1 MINITHYLNFK
12 TMFELKESKKIEL
25 LNVDAQ
31 VYKHSKFNTQHIHLD
46 ADNDEKVFMVAFRTI
61 PEDSTGVAH
70 ILEHTSLCGSEKYPV
85 RDPFFMMIRRSLN
98 SFMNAFTSSD
108 WTAYPFA
115 TQNNKDFKNLLDVY
129 VDSAFFPR
137 LDPLDFSQ
145 EGHRLEIDSKNK
157 LEIKG
162 VVFNEMKGAMSSPT
176 DQLWHGMSKH
186 LFKETTY
193 HHNSGGD
200 PEKIIDLTHADLVAF
215 HQKHYHPSNATF
227 FTFGNVSIDEVHD
240 HLEENVFQKFSPAP
254 EQLVIKPAKKFS
266 KPVRAS
272 GTYQPLPGDEDNHHV
287 VISWLLGNSH
297 DPLNLLEK
305 YFLSNILLDNS
316 ASPLR
321 KALELS
327 KLGKSPSPFLGIE
340 PSNKEIVFM
349 AGLEGV
355 KQGKAQEVE
364 ELILTTLEHL
374 VSDGIPE
381 DLINSSLHQLEIS
394 QREISGGGMPY
405 GLQLMLG
412 CMNACIHYD
421 NPISMLDLDSNF
433 TKLKASISKKGYLEN
448 LISTSLIKNQHR
460 LNYELKPDP
469 KFNESLENFFSATL
483 KNKEASLTE
492 QEKNE
497 INDLAK
503 ALKARQE
510 AVDNVEILPKVTTQ
524 DIPIQREYT
533 QESFK
538 MNNRSVYEVGTNG
551 LMYSD
556 FLFPCKNL
564 TPQEL
569 LFSPLYT
576 FIITEVGLQD
586 NSYEEIQAFQSS
598 ITGGISAT
606 FKLHTSDHDEPGKLL
621 LSISSK
627 CLENNFEAME
637 KLIFSTLKHA
647 RFDEQNRILDLL
659 NIFISRNEESLNQNG
674 HILAMNSAAS
684 SLNKLS
690 ATAFQMS
697 GIKMLNQSKAAVT
710 KIKDANDTLELIAI
724 LKSIHAKVISDPFKI
739 FTACSPKALN
749 NLTAEFDDIQYKA
762 EQSLIEPAN
771 EQIAWITGSQV
782 CYCAEAFQGVPR
794 EHSDAPALS
803 VLATVLRNGFLH
815 TAIREKGGAY
825 GAGATNDTSTNTFK
839 FFSYRDPKCT
849 ETFAAFRDAIE
860 WSKTSITKQ
869 HLEEAILGVVSSI
882 DKPLSPVGEAKND
895 FNFNLE
901 DISTKERLEMR
912 QRVINCSIEDLTR
925 VSEMY
930 LTKPSKKSILAGEA
944 YKEEASALGLIL
956 KEV

>member
-1 MINITHYLNFK
+1 
-12 TMFELKESKKIEL
+12 MFELKESKKIKL
-25 LNVDAQ
+25 LDVNAQ
-31 VYKHSKFNTQHIHLD
+31 VYRHSKFNTQHIHLD
-46 ADNDEKVFMVAFRTI
+46 SSNDEKVFMVAFRTI

-115 TQNNKDFKNLLDVY
+115 TQNNKDFNNLLDVY

-145 EGHRLEIDSKNK
+145 EGHRLEIDNENN

-186 LFKETTY
+186 LFEETTY

-227 FTFGNVSIDEVHD
+227 FTFGNVSIDEIHN
-240 HLEENVFQKFSPAP
+240 HLEKNVFQKFTPAS
-254 EQLVIKPAKKFS
+254 EQLTIKPAKIFTS
-266 KPVRAS
+266 PVKAS
-272 GTYQPLPGDEDNHHV
+272 GTYQPLPGDESNHHV
-287 VISWLLGNSH
+287 VISWLLGDSH
-297 DPLNLLEK
+297 NPLNLLEK
-305 YFLSNILLDNS
+305 YFLSNVLLDNS

-355 KQGKAQEVE
+355 GKEKASEVE
-364 ELILTTLEHL
+364 ELILTTLEKL
-374 VSDGIPE
+374 VIDGVPE
-381 DLINSSLHQLEIS
+381 DLINSSLHQLEIG
-394 QREISGGGMPY
+394 QREVSGGGMPY

-412 CMNACIHYD
+412 CMNACIHHD
-421 NPISMLDLDSNF
+421 DPISMLDLDANF
-433 TKLKASISKKGYLEN
+433 RKLKTLISQKGYLEE
-448 LISTSLIKNQHR
+448 LISTCLIKNQHR

-469 KFNESLENFFSATL
+469 KFNENLENFFASTL
-483 KNKEASLTE
+483 KNKEETLTE
-492 QEKNE
+492 EDRGK

-510 AVDNVEILPKVTTQ
+510 AMDDVEILPKVTKQ
-524 DIPIQREYT
+524 DIPLKREYT
-533 QESFK
+533 HVSFLK
-538 MNNRSVYEVGTNG
+538 NNRSVYEVGTNG

-564 TPQEL
+564 TSQEL
-569 LFSPLYT
+569 LFSSLYT
-576 FIITEVGLQD
+576 FILTEVGLKES
-586 NSYEEIQAFQSS
+586 SYEEIQALQSS
-598 ITGGISAT
+598 ITGGLNAS
-606 FKLHTSDHDEPGKLL
+606 FKLQTNDQSEPGKLFL
-621 LSISSK
+621 CISSK
-627 CLENNFEAME
+627 SLENNFDEME
-637 KLIFSTLKHA
+637 KLILNTLENA
-647 RFDEQNRILDLL
+647 RFDEEDRILDLF
-659 NIFISRNEESLNQNG
+659 NIFIARNEESINQNG

-684 SLNKLS
+684 SLNKFS
-690 ATAFQMS
+690 ATAYQMS
-697 GIKMLNQSKAAVT
+697 GLQMLNQSKAT
-710 KIKDANDTLELIAI
+710 ISKMKDAADAINLINV
-724 LKSIHAKVISDPFKI
+724 LKSIHAKVLHNPFKI
-739 FTACSPKALN
+739 FTACSPKTLDVKSMDFKN
-749 NLTAEFDDIQYKA
+749 IQYEA
-762 EQSLIEPAN
+762 EQCLIEPIN
-771 EQIAWITGSQV
+771 EQTAWITGSQV
-782 CYCAEAFQGVPR
+782 CYCAEAFQTVPR
-794 EHSDAPALS
+794 EHPDAPALS
-803 VLATVLRNGFLH
+803 VLATVLRNGYLH

-839 FFSYRDPKCT
+839 FFSYRDPKCA
-849 ETFAAFRDAIE
+849 ETFSAFKDAVE
-860 WSKTSITKQ
+860 WSKTSITEQ
-869 HLEEAILGVVSSI
+869 HLEEAILGVVSTI

-901 DISTKERLEMR
+901 NISTKERLEMR
-912 QRVINCSIEDLTR
+912 QRVINCSIEDLIR
-925 VSEMY
+925 VNEKY
-930 LTKPSKKSILAGEA
+930 LTKDSKKSILAGEA
-944 YKEEASALGLIL
+944 YREEASSLGLIL
-956 KEV
+956 REV

>member
-1 MINITHYLNFK
+1 
-12 TMFELKESKKIEL
+12 MFELKESKKIEL
-25 LNVDAQ
+25 LDVNAQ

-70 ILEHTSLCGSEKYPV
+70 ILEHTSLCGSKKYPV

-115 TQNNKDFKNLLDVY
+115 TQNNKDFDNLLDVY

-145 EGHRLEIDSKNK
+145 EGHRLEINNENK

-176 DQLWHGMSKH
+176 DQLWHGMSKY
-186 LFKETTY
+186 LFEETTY

-227 FTFGNVSIDEVHD
+227 FTFGNVSIDEVHN
-240 HLEENVFQKFSPAP
+240 HLEENVFQKFTPAS
-254 EQLVIKPAKKFS
+254 EQLSIKPAKIFTS
-266 KPVRAS
+266 PVQAS
-272 GTYQPLPGDEDNHHV
+272 GTYQPLPGDELNHHV
-287 VISWLLGNSH
+287 VISWLLGDSH

-327 KLGKSPSPFLGIE
+327 KIGKSPSPFLGIE

-355 KQGKAQEVE
+355 EKNKAGDVE
-364 ELILTTLEHL
+364 ELILTTLEKL
-374 VSDGIPE
+374 VTNGVPE
-381 DLINSSLHQLEIS
+381 DLINSSLHQLEIG
-394 QREISGGGMPY
+394 QREVSGGGMPY

-412 CMNACIHYD
+412 CMNACIHHD
-421 NPISMLDLDSNF
+421 DPISMLDLDANF
-433 TKLKASISKKGYLEN
+433 TKLKTLISKKGYLEE
-448 LISTSLIKNQHR
+448 LISTSLLKNQHR

-469 KFNESLENFFSATL
+469 KFNENLENFFASKLKRKEETL
-483 KNKEASLTE
+483 TDKDIG
-492 QEKNE
+492 E
-497 INDLAK
+497 INDLAE
-503 ALKARQE
+503 ALEARQE
-510 AVDNVEILPKVTTQ
+510 AVDDVEILPKVTKQ
-524 DIPIQREYT
+524 DIPLKREYT
-533 QESFK
+533 SVSFLK
-538 MNNRSVYEVGTNG
+538 NNRSVYEVGTNG

-564 TPQEL
+564 SSQEL
-569 LFSPLYT
+569 LFSSLYT
-576 FIITEVGLQD
+576 FILTEVGLKE
-586 NSYEEIQAFQSS
+586 NSYEEIQALQSS
-598 ITGGISAT
+598 ITGGIHAS
-606 FKLHTSDHDEPGKLL
+606 FKLHTSDQVSPGKLF

-627 CLENNFEAME
+627 SLEENFDAME
-637 KLIFSTLKHA
+637 KLVFNTLENA
-647 RFDEQNRILDLL
+647 RFDEVGRIFDLF
-659 NIFISRNEESLNQNG
+659 NIFIARNDESLNQNG

-697 GIKMLNQSKAAVT
+697 GLQMLNQSKEVISKMKEVTDAA
-710 KIKDANDTLELIAI
+710 ELIDI
-724 LKSIHAKVISDPFKI
+724 LKSIHSKVLYKPFKI
-739 FTACSPKALN
+739 FTACSPNALKEKSI
-749 NLTAEFDDIQYKA
+749 AFEHIQYEA
-762 EQSLIEPAN
+762 EQSLLKPAN

-794 EHSDAPALS
+794 EHPDAPALS

-839 FFSYRDPKCT
+839 FFSYRDPKCA
-849 ETFAAFRDAIE
+849 ETFSAFRDSIE
-860 WSKTSITKQ
+860 WSKTSISEQ

-901 DISTKERLEMR
+901 DISTEERLEMR
-912 QRVINCSIEDLTR
+912 QKVMNCSIEDLIR
-925 VSEMY
+925 VSQNY
-930 LTKPSKKSILAGEA
+930 LTKDSKKSILAGEA
-944 YKEEASALGLIL
+944 YREEAISLGLNL
-956 KEV
+956 REV

>member
-1 MINITHYLNFK
+1 
-12 TMFELKESKKIEL
+12 MFELKESKKIKL
-25 LNVDAQ
+25 LDVNAQ
-31 VYKHSKFNTQHIHLD
+31 VYRHSKFNTQHIHLD
-46 ADNDEKVFMVAFRTI
+46 SSNDEKVFMVAFRTI

-115 TQNNKDFKNLLDVY
+115 TQNNKDFNNLLDVY

-145 EGHRLEIDSKNK
+145 EGHRLEIDNENN

-186 LFKETTY
+186 LFEETTY

-227 FTFGNVSIDEVHD
+227 FTFGNVSIDEIHN
-240 HLEENVFQKFSPAP
+240 HLEKNVFQKFTPAT
-254 EQLVIKPAKKFS
+254 EQLTIKPAKIFTS
-266 KPVRAS
+266 PVKAS
-272 GTYQPLPGDEDNHHV
+272 GTYQPLPGDESNHHV
-287 VISWLLGNSH
+287 VISWLLGDSH
-297 DPLNLLEK
+297 NPLNLLEK
-305 YFLSNILLDNS
+305 YFLSNVLLDNS
-316 ASPLR
+316 SSPLR

-355 KQGKAQEVE
+355 GKDKASEVE
-364 ELILTTLEHL
+364 ELILATLEKL
-374 VSDGIPE
+374 VKEGVPE
-381 DLINSSLHQLEIS
+381 DLINSSLHQLEIG
-394 QREISGGGMPY
+394 QREVSGGGMPY

-412 CMNACIHYD
+412 CMNACIHHD
-421 NPISMLDLDSNF
+421 DPISMLDLDANF
-433 TKLKASISKKGYLEN
+433 RRLKTLISQKGYLEE
-448 LISTSLIKNQHR
+448 LISTCLIKNQHR

-469 KFNESLENFFSATL
+469 KFNENLENFFASTL
-483 KNKEASLTE
+483 KNKEETLTE
-492 QEKNE
+492 EDRGE

-510 AVDNVEILPKVTTQ
+510 AIDDVEILPKVTKQ
-524 DIPIQREYT
+524 DIPLKREYT
-533 QESFK
+533 HVSFLK
-538 MNNRSVYEVGTNG
+538 NNRSVYEVGTNG

-564 TPQEL
+564 TSQEL
-569 LFSPLYT
+569 LFSSLYT
-576 FIITEVGLQD
+576 FILTEVGLKES
-586 NSYEEIQAFQSS
+586 SYEEIQALQSS
-598 ITGGISAT
+598 ISGGLNAS
-606 FKLHTSDHDEPGKLL
+606 FKLQTNDQSEPGKLFL
-621 LSISSK
+621 CISSK
-627 CLENNFEAME
+627 SLENNFDEME
-637 KLIFSTLKHA
+637 KLILNTLENA
-647 RFDEQNRILDLL
+647 RFDEEDRILDLC
-659 NIFISRNEESLNQNG
+659 NIFIARNEESINQNG

-684 SLNKLS
+684 SLNKFS
-690 ATAFQMS
+690 ATAYQMS
-697 GIKMLNQSKAAVT
+697 GLQMLNQSKAT
-710 KIKDANDTLELIAI
+710 ISKMKDAADAINLINV
-724 LKSIHAKVISDPFKI
+724 LKSIHFKVLHNPFKI
-739 FTACSPKALN
+739 FTACSPKTLDAKSMDFKN
-749 NLTAEFDDIQYKA
+749 IQYEA
-762 EQSLIEPAN
+762 EQCLIEPIN
-771 EQIAWITGSQV
+771 EQTAWITGSQV
-782 CYCAEAFQGVPR
+782 CYCAEAFQSVPR
-794 EHSDAPALS
+794 EHPDAPALS

-849 ETFAAFRDAIE
+849 ETFSAFKDAVE
-860 WSKTSITKQ
+860 WSKTSITEQ

-901 DISTKERLEMR
+901 NISTKERLEMR
-912 QRVINCSIEDLTR
+912 QRVINCSIEDLIR
-925 VSEMY
+925 VNEKY
-930 LTKPSKKSILAGEA
+930 LTKDSKKSILAGES
-944 YKEEASALGLIL
+944 YREEALSLGLTL
-956 KEV
+956 REV

>member
-1 MINITHYLNFK
+1 
-12 TMFELKESKKIEL
+12 
-25 LNVDAQ
+25 
-31 VYKHSKFNTQHIHLD
+31 
-46 ADNDEKVFMVAFRTI
+46 MVAFRTI

-115 TQNNKDFKNLLDVY
+115 TQNNKDFNNLLDVY

-145 EGHRLEIDSKNK
+145 EGHRLEIDNENN

-186 LFKETTY
+186 LFEETTY

-227 FTFGNVSIDEVHD
+227 FTFGNVSIDEIHN
-240 HLEENVFQKFSPAP
+240 HLEKNVFQKFTPAT
-254 EQLVIKPAKKFS
+254 EQLTIKPAKIFTS
-266 KPVRAS
+266 PVKAS
-272 GTYQPLPGDEDNHHV
+272 GTYQPLPGDESNHHV
-287 VISWLLGNSH
+287 VISWLLGDSH
-297 DPLNLLEK
+297 NPLNLLEK
-305 YFLSNILLDNS
+305 YFLSNVLLDNS

-355 KQGKAQEVE
+355 GKDKASEVE
-364 ELILTTLEHL
+364 ELILTTLEKL
-374 VSDGIPE
+374 VIDGVPE
-381 DLINSSLHQLEIS
+381 DLINSSLHQLEIG
-394 QREISGGGMPY
+394 QREVSGGGMPY

-412 CMNACIHYD
+412 CMNACIHHD
-421 NPISMLDLDSNF
+421 DPISMLDLDANF
-433 TKLKASISKKGYLEN
+433 RKLKTLISQKGYIEE
-448 LISTSLIKNQHR
+448 LISTCLIKNQHR

-469 KFNESLENFFSATL
+469 KFNENLENFFASTL
-483 KNKEASLTE
+483 KNKEETLTE
-492 QEKNE
+492 EDRGE

-510 AVDNVEILPKVTTQ
+510 AMDDVEILPKVTKQ
-524 DIPIQREYT
+524 DIPLKREYT
-533 QESFK
+533 HVSFLK
-538 MNNRSVYEVGTNG
+538 NNRSVYEVGTNG

-564 TPQEL
+564 TSEEL
-569 LFSPLYT
+569 LFSSLYT
-576 FIITEVGLQD
+576 FILTEVGLKES
-586 NSYEEIQAFQSS
+586 SYEEIQALQSS
-598 ITGGISAT
+598 ITGGLNAS
-606 FKLHTSDHDEPGKLL
+606 FKLQTNDQSEPGKLFL
-621 LSISSK
+621 CISSK
-627 CLENNFEAME
+627 SLENNFDEME
-637 KLIFSTLKHA
+637 KLILNTLENA
-647 RFDEQNRILDLL
+647 RFDEEDRILDLF
-659 NIFISRNEESLNQNG
+659 NIFIARNEESINQNG

-684 SLNKLS
+684 SLNKFS
-690 ATAFQMS
+690 ATAYQMS
-697 GIKMLNQSKAAVT
+697 GLQMLNQSKAT
-710 KIKDANDTLELIAI
+710 ISKMKDAADAINLINV
-724 LKSIHAKVISDPFKI
+724 LKSIHFKVLHNPFKI
-739 FTACSPKALN
+739 FTACSPKTLDVKSMDFKN
-749 NLTAEFDDIQYKA
+749 IQYEA
-762 EQSLIEPAN
+762 EQCLIEPIN
-771 EQIAWITGSQV
+771 EQTAWITGSQV
-782 CYCAEAFQGVPR
+782 CYCAEAFQSVPR
-794 EHSDAPALS
+794 EHPDAPALS
-803 VLATVLRNGFLH
+803 VLATVLRNGYLH

-849 ETFAAFRDAIE
+849 ETFSAFKDAVE
-860 WSKTSITKQ
+860 WSKTSITEQ

-901 DISTKERLEMR
+901 NISTKERLEMR
-912 QRVINCSIEDLTR
+912 QRVINCSIEDLIR
-925 VSEMY
+925 VNEKY
-930 LTKPSKKSILAGEA
+930 LTKNSKKSILAGES
-944 YKEEASALGLIL
+944 YREEALSLGLTL
-956 KEV
+956 REV

>member
-1 MINITHYLNFK
+1 
-12 TMFELKESKKIEL
+12 MFELKESKKIEL
-25 LNVDAQ
+25 LDVNAQ

-70 ILEHTSLCGSEKYPV
+70 ILEHTSLCGSKKYPV

-115 TQNNKDFKNLLDVY
+115 TQNNKDFNNLLDVY

-145 EGHRLEIDSKNK
+145 EGHRLEIDNENK

-176 DQLWHGMSKH
+176 DQLWHGMSKY
-186 LFKETTY
+186 LFEETTY

-227 FTFGNVSIDEVHD
+227 FTFGNVSIDEIHD
-240 HLEENVFQKFSPAP
+240 HLEENVFQKFTPASEQLTINPAKIFTSPA
-254 EQLVIKPAKKFS
+254 
-266 KPVRAS
+266 RAS
-272 GTYQPLPGDEDNHHV
+272 GTYQPIPGDESNHHV
-287 VISWLLGNSH
+287 VISWLLGDSH

-327 KLGKSPSPFLGIE
+327 KIGKSPSPFLGIE

-355 KQGKAQEVE
+355 GQDKAIEVE
-364 ELILTTLEHL
+364 ELILSTLEKL
-374 VSDGIPE
+374 VKDGVSQ
-381 DLINSSLHQLEIS
+381 DLINSSLHQLEIG
-394 QREISGGGMPY
+394 QREVSGGGMPY

-412 CMNACIHYD
+412 CMNACIHHD
-421 NPISMLDLDSNF
+421 DPISMLDLDANF
-433 TKLKASISKKGYLEN
+433 TKLKTLISQKGYLEE
-448 LISTSLIKNQHR
+448 LISTSLINNQHR

-469 KFNESLENFFSATL
+469 KFNENLENFFASKL
-483 KNKEASLTE
+483 KSKEEMLTD
-492 QEKNE
+492 KDIGE
-497 INDLAK
+497 INDLAA

-510 AVDNVEILPKVTTQ
+510 AVDDVEILPKVTKQ
-524 DIPIQREYT
+524 DIPLKRDYASV
-533 QESFK
+533 SFLK
-538 MNNRSVYEVGTNG
+538 NNRSVYEVGTNG

-556 FLFPCKNL
+556 FLFPCENL
-564 TPQEL
+564 SSQEL
-569 LFSPLYT
+569 LFSSLYT
-576 FIITEVGLQD
+576 FILTEVGLD
-586 NSYEEIQAFQSS
+586 ESSYEEIQALQSS
-598 ITGGISAT
+598 ITGGINAA
-606 FKLHTSDHDEPGKLL
+606 FKLHTNGQDAPGKLF

-627 CLENNFEAME
+627 SLEGNFDAME
-637 KLIFSTLKHA
+637 KLVINTLQNA
-647 RFDEQNRILDLL
+647 RFDEKNRILDLF
-659 NIFISRNEESLNQNG
+659 NIFIARNEESLNQNG

-684 SLNKLS
+684 SLNTLS

-697 GIKMLNQSKAAVT
+697 GLRMLNQSKT
-710 KIKDANDTLELIAI
+710 SISKIKDITDANELIDT
-724 LKSIHAKVISDPFKI
+724 LKSIHSKVFHNPYKI
-739 FTACSPKALN
+739 FTACSPNALKDESM
-749 NLTAEFDDIQYKA
+749 EFENIQSKA
-762 EQSLIEPAN
+762 EQSLSKPET
-771 EQIAWITGSQV
+771 EQIGWITGSQV

-794 EHSDAPALS
+794 EHPDAPVLS

-849 ETFAAFRDAIE
+849 ETFAAFKEAIE
-860 WSKTSITKQ
+860 WSKTSITNQ

-912 QRVINCSIEDLTR
+912 QRVINCSIEDLIR
-925 VSEMY
+925 VSKKY
-930 LTKPSKKSILAGEA
+930 LTRDSKKSILAGES
-944 YKEEASALGLIL
+944 YREEASSLGLIL

>member
-1 MINITHYLNFK
+1 
-12 TMFELKESKKIEL
+12 MFQLKESKKIKL
-25 LNVDAQ
+25 LDVNAQ
-31 VYKHSKFNTQHIHLD
+31 VYQHSKFNTQHIHLD

-70 ILEHTSLCGSEKYPV
+70 ILEHTSLCGSKKYPV

-115 TQNNKDFKNLLDVY
+115 TQNNKDFNNLLDVY

-145 EGHRLEIDSKNK
+145 EGHRLEIDSENN

-176 DQLWHGMSKH
+176 DQLWHGISKY
-186 LFKETTY
+186 LFEETTY
-193 HHNSGGD
+193 HNNSGGD

-227 FTFGNVSIDEVHD
+227 FTFGNVSIDEVHN
-240 HLEENVFQKFSPAP
+240 HLEKNVFQKFSPAP
-254 EQLVIKPAKKFS
+254 EQLTIKPAKIFTS
-266 KPVRAS
+266 PVRAS
-272 GTYQPLPGDEDNHHV
+272 GTYQPLPGDESNHHV
-287 VISWLLGNSH
+287 VISWLLGDSH

-327 KLGKSPSPFLGIE
+327 KIGKSPSPFLGIE

-355 KQGKAQEVE
+355 EKDKADEVE
-364 ELILTTLEHL
+364 ELILNTLKNL
-374 VSDGIPE
+374 VIDGVPE
-381 DLINSSLHQLEIS
+381 SLINSSLHQLEIG
-394 QREISGGGMPY
+394 QREVSGGGMPY

-412 CMNACIHYD
+412 CMNACIHHD
-421 NPISMLDLDSNF
+421 DPISMLDLDANF
-433 TKLKASISKKGYLEN
+433 TKLKKLISKKGYIEE
-448 LISTSLIKNQHR
+448 LISSSLINNQHR

-469 KFNESLENFFSATL
+469 KFNEKLENFFASTL
-483 KNKEASLTE
+483 KSKEEALTNQDIE
-492 QEKNE
+492 Q
-497 INDLAK
+497 INNLAK
-503 ALKARQE
+503 ELKERQE
-510 AVDNVEILPKVTTQ
+510 AVDDVEILPKVTKQ
-524 DIPIQREYT
+524 DIPLKRDYAEI
-533 QESFK
+533 SFYE
-538 MNNRSVYEVGTNG
+538 NNRSVYEVGTNG

-564 TPQEL
+564 TSKEL
-569 LFSPLYT
+569 LFSSLYT
-576 FIITEVGLQD
+576 FILTEVGLKE
-586 NSYEEIQAFQSS
+586 NSYEEIQSLQSS
-598 ITGGISAT
+598 ITGGINAS
-606 FKLHTSDHDEPGKLL
+606 FKLQTNGEEASGKLF

-627 CLENNFEAME
+627 SLEENFEAME
-637 KLIFSTLKHA
+637 KLVFNTLKNA
-647 RFDEQNRILDLL
+647 RFDEESRLLDLF
-659 NIFISRNEESLNQNG
+659 NIFVARNEESLNQNG
-674 HILAMNSAAS
+674 HILAMNSASS
-684 SLNKLS
+684 SLNTLS

-697 GIKMLNQSKAAVT
+697 GLQMLNQSKAAISN
-710 KIKDANDTLELIAI
+710 IKEVADTAELVNI
-724 LKSIHAKVISDPFKI
+724 LKSIHLKVSHNPFEI
-739 FTACSPKALN
+739 FTACSPKALKEKS
-749 NLTAEFDDIQYKA
+749 LKFEKIEYEP
-762 EQSLIEPAN
+762 EQSLVNPKN

-782 CYCAEAFQGVPR
+782 CYCSEAFQGVPR
-794 EHSDAPALS
+794 EHNDAPALS
-803 VLATVLRNGFLH
+803 VLAAVLRNGFLH

-839 FFSYRDPKCT
+839 FFSYRDPKCS
-849 ETFAAFRDAIE
+849 ETFAAFKEAIE
-860 WSKTSITKQ
+860 WSKISITDQ

-901 DISTKERLEMR
+901 GISTKERLEMR
-912 QRVINCSIEDLTR
+912 QRVINCTIEDLIK
-925 VSEMY
+925 VSEKY
-930 LTKPSKKSILAGEA
+930 LTKDSKKSILAGEA
-944 YKEEASALGLIL
+944 YREEAVSLGLSL

>member
-1 MINITHYLNFK
+1 
-12 TMFELKESKKIEL
+12 MFELKESKKIEL
-25 LNVDAQ
+25 LDVNAQ
-31 VYKHSKFNTQHIHLD
+31 LYRHSKFNTQHIHLD
-46 ADNDEKVFMVAFRTI
+46 ADNNEKVFMVAFRTI

-70 ILEHTSLCGSEKYPV
+70 ILEHTSLCGSKKYPV

-115 TQNNKDFKNLLDVY
+115 TQNNKDFNNLLDVY

-145 EGHRLEIDSKNK
+145 EGHRLEIDNENK

-176 DQLWHGMSKH
+176 DQLWHGMSKY
-186 LFKETTY
+186 LFEETTY

-227 FTFGNVSIDEVHD
+227 FTFGNVSIDEIHD
-240 HLEENVFQKFSPAP
+240 HLEENVFQKFTPASEQLTINPAKIFTSPA
-254 EQLVIKPAKKFS
+254 
-266 KPVRAS
+266 RAS
-272 GTYQPLPGDEDNHHV
+272 GTYQPIPGDESNHHV
-287 VISWLLGNSH
+287 VISWLLGDSH

-327 KLGKSPSPFLGIE
+327 KIGKSPSPFLGIE

-355 KQGKAQEVE
+355 GQDKAIEVE
-364 ELILTTLEHL
+364 ELILSTLEKL
-374 VSDGIPE
+374 VKDGVSQ
-381 DLINSSLHQLEIS
+381 DLINSSLHQLEIG
-394 QREISGGGMPY
+394 QREVSGGGMPY

-412 CMNACIHYD
+412 CMNACIHHD
-421 NPISMLDLDSNF
+421 DPISMLDLDANF
-433 TKLKASISKKGYLEN
+433 TKLKTLISQKGYLEE
-448 LISTSLIKNQHR
+448 LISTSLINNQHR

-469 KFNESLENFFSATL
+469 KFNENLENFFASKL
-483 KNKEASLTE
+483 KSKEEMLTD
-492 QEKNE
+492 KDIGE
-497 INDLAK
+497 INDLAA

-510 AVDNVEILPKVTTQ
+510 AVDDVEILPKVTKQ
-524 DIPIQREYT
+524 DIPLKRDYASV
-533 QESFK
+533 SFLK
-538 MNNRSVYEVGTNG
+538 NNRSVYEVGTNG

-556 FLFPCKNL
+556 FLFPCENL
-564 TPQEL
+564 SSQEL
-569 LFSPLYT
+569 LFSSLYT
-576 FIITEVGLQD
+576 FILTEVGLD
-586 NSYEEIQAFQSS
+586 ESSYEEIQALQSS
-598 ITGGISAT
+598 ITGGINAA
-606 FKLHTSDHDEPGKLL
+606 FKLHTNGQDAPGKLF

-627 CLENNFEAME
+627 SLEGNFDAME
-637 KLIFSTLKHA
+637 KLVINTLQNA
-647 RFDEQNRILDLL
+647 RFDEKNRILDLF
-659 NIFISRNEESLNQNG
+659 NIFIARNEESLNQNG

-684 SLNKLS
+684 SLNTLS

-697 GIKMLNQSKAAVT
+697 GLRMLNQSKT
-710 KIKDANDTLELIAI
+710 SISKIKDITDANELIDT
-724 LKSIHAKVISDPFKI
+724 LKSIHSKVFHNPYKI
-739 FTACSPKALN
+739 FTACSPNALKDESM
-749 NLTAEFDDIQYKA
+749 EFENIQSKA
-762 EQSLIEPAN
+762 EQSLSKPET
-771 EQIAWITGSQV
+771 EQIGWITGSQV

-794 EHSDAPALS
+794 EHPDAPVLS

-849 ETFAAFRDAIE
+849 ETFAAFKEAIE
-860 WSKTSITKQ
+860 WSKTSITNQ

-912 QRVINCSIEDLTR
+912 QRVINCSIEDLIR
-925 VSEMY
+925 VSKKY
-930 LTKPSKKSILAGEA
+930 LTRDSKKSILAGES
-944 YKEEASALGLIL
+944 YREEASSLGLIL

>member
-1 MINITHYLNFK
+1 
-12 TMFELKESKKIEL
+12 MFELKESKKIKL
-25 LNVDAQ
+25 LDVNAQ
-31 VYKHSKFNTQHIHLD
+31 VYRHSKFNTQHIHLD
-46 ADNDEKVFMVAFRTI
+46 SSNDEKVFMVAFRTI

-115 TQNNKDFKNLLDVY
+115 TQNNKDFNNLLDVY

-145 EGHRLEIDSKNK
+145 EGHRLEIDNENN

-186 LFKETTY
+186 LFEETTY

-227 FTFGNVSIDEVHD
+227 FTFGNVSIDEIHN
-240 HLEENVFQKFSPAP
+240 HLEKNVFQKFTPAT
-254 EQLVIKPAKKFS
+254 EQLTIKPAKIFTS
-266 KPVRAS
+266 PVKAS
-272 GTYQPLPGDEDNHHV
+272 GTYQPLPGDESNHHV
-287 VISWLLGNSH
+287 VISWLLGDSH
-297 DPLNLLEK
+297 NPLNLLEK
-305 YFLSNILLDNS
+305 YFLSNVLLDNS

-355 KQGKAQEVE
+355 GKDKASEVE
-364 ELILTTLEHL
+364 ELILATLEKL
-374 VSDGIPE
+374 VIEGVPE
-381 DLINSSLHQLEIS
+381 DLINSSLHQLEIG
-394 QREISGGGMPY
+394 QREVSGGGMPY

-412 CMNACIHYD
+412 CMNACIHHD
-421 NPISMLDLDSNF
+421 DPISMLDLDANF
-433 TKLKASISKKGYLEN
+433 RKLKTLISQKGYLEE
-448 LISTSLIKNQHR
+448 LISTCLIKNQHR

-469 KFNESLENFFSATL
+469 KFNENLENFFASTL
-483 KNKEASLTE
+483 KNKEETLTE
-492 QEKNE
+492 EDRGE

-510 AVDNVEILPKVTTQ
+510 AIDDVEILPKVTKQ
-524 DIPIQREYT
+524 DIPLKREYT
-533 QESFK
+533 HVSFLK
-538 MNNRSVYEVGTNG
+538 NNRSVYEVGTNG

-564 TPQEL
+564 TSQEL
-569 LFSPLYT
+569 LFSSLYT
-576 FIITEVGLQD
+576 FILTEVGLKES
-586 NSYEEIQAFQSS
+586 SYEEIQALQSS
-598 ITGGISAT
+598 ITGGLNAS
-606 FKLHTSDHDEPGKLL
+606 FKLQTNDQSEPGKLFL
-621 LSISSK
+621 CISSK
-627 CLENNFEAME
+627 SLENNFDEME
-637 KLIFSTLKHA
+637 KLILNTLENA
-647 RFDEQNRILDLL
+647 RFDEEDRILDLF
-659 NIFISRNEESLNQNG
+659 NIFIARNEESINQNG

-684 SLNKLS
+684 SLNKFS
-690 ATAFQMS
+690 ATAYQMS
-697 GIKMLNQSKAAVT
+697 GLQMLNQSKAT
-710 KIKDANDTLELIAI
+710 ISKMKDAADAINLINV
-724 LKSIHAKVISDPFKI
+724 LKSIHFKVLHNPFKI
-739 FTACSPKALN
+739 FTACSPKTLDAKSVDFKN
-749 NLTAEFDDIQYKA
+749 IQYEA
-762 EQSLIEPAN
+762 EQCLIEPIN
-771 EQIAWITGSQV
+771 EQTAWITGSQV
-782 CYCAEAFQGVPR
+782 CYCAEAFQSVPR
-794 EHSDAPALS
+794 EHPDAPALS

-849 ETFAAFRDAIE
+849 ETFSAFKDAVE
-860 WSKTSITKQ
+860 WSKTSITEQ

-901 DISTKERLEMR
+901 NISTKERLEMR
-912 QRVINCSIEDLTR
+912 QRVINCSIEDLIR
-925 VSEMY
+925 VNEKY
-930 LTKPSKKSILAGEA
+930 LTKDSKKSILAGES
-944 YKEEASALGLIL
+944 YREETLSLGLTL
-956 KEV
+956 REV

>member
-1 MINITHYLNFK
+1 
-12 TMFELKESKKIEL
+12 MFELKESKKIEL
-25 LNVDAQ
+25 LDVNAQ

-46 ADNDEKVFMVAFRTI
+46 SDNDEKVFMVAFRTI

-70 ILEHTSLCGSEKYPV
+70 ILEHTSLCGSKKYPV

-115 TQNNKDFKNLLDVY
+115 TQNNKDFNNLLDVY

-145 EGHRLEIDSKNK
+145 EGHRLEIDNENK

-176 DQLWHGMSKH
+176 DQLWHGMSKY
-186 LFKETTY
+186 LFEETTY

-227 FTFGNVSIDEVHD
+227 FTFGNVVVDEIHN
-240 HLEENVFQKFSPAP
+240 HLEENVFKRFTPAS
-254 EQLVIKPAKKFS
+254 EQLTIKPAKIFTN
-266 KPVRAS
+266 PVQAS
-272 GTYQPLPGDEDNHHV
+272 GTYQPLPGDESNHHV
-287 VISWLLGNSH
+287 VISWLLGDSH

-327 KLGKSPSPFLGIE
+327 KIGKSPSPFLGIE

-355 KQGKAQEVE
+355 EQDKASEVE
-364 ELILTTLEHL
+364 ELILTTLEKL
-374 VSDGIPE
+374 VIDGVPE
-381 DLINSSLHQLEIS
+381 DLINSSLHQLEIG
-394 QREISGGGMPY
+394 QREVSGGGMPY

-412 CMNACIHYD
+412 CMNACIHHD
-421 NPISMLDLDSNF
+421 DPISMLDLDANF
-433 TKLKASISKKGYLEN
+433 TKLKTLISKKGYLEE

-469 KFNESLENFFSATL
+469 KFNENLENFFASTL
-483 KNKEASLTE
+483 KSKEEILTDKDIE
-492 QEKNE
+492 E

-510 AVDNVEILPKVTTQ
+510 AVDDVEILPKVTKQ
-524 DIPIQREYT
+524 DIPIKREYASV
-533 QESFK
+533 SFLK
-538 MNNRSVYEVGTNG
+538 NNRSVYEVGTNG

-564 TPQEL
+564 SSQEL
-569 LFSPLYT
+569 LFSSLYT
-576 FIITEVGLQD
+576 FILAEVGHLET
-586 NSYEEIQAFQSS
+586 SYEEIQALQSS
-598 ITGGISAT
+598 ITGGINAS
-606 FKLHTSDHDEPGKLL
+606 FKLHTMSQDAPGKLF

-627 CLENNFEAME
+627 SLEDNFDAME
-637 KLIFSTLKHA
+637 KLVLNTIKKV
-647 RFDEQNRILDLL
+647 RFDEENRIWDLF
-659 NIFISRNEESLNQNG
+659 NIFIARNEESLNQNG

-684 SLNKLS
+684 SLNTFS

-697 GIKMLNQSKAAVT
+697 GLKMLNQSKAAISKLKEVSET
-710 KIKDANDTLELIAI
+710 AELIDI
-724 LKSIHAKVISDPFKI
+724 LKSIHSKVLHNPFKI
-739 FTACSPKALN
+739 FTACSPNVLKDKSM
-749 NLTAEFDDIQYKA
+749 EFEKIQYEA
-762 EQSLIEPAN
+762 EQSLSKPAN
-771 EQIAWITGSQV
+771 DQIGWITGSQV

-794 EHSDAPALS
+794 EHPDAPALS

-860 WSKTSITKQ
+860 WSKTSITDQ

-912 QRVINCSIEDLTR
+912 QRVINCSIEDLIR
-925 VSEMY
+925 VSKKY
-930 LTKPSKKSILAGEA
+930 LSKDSKKSILAGEA
-944 YKEEASALGLIL
+944 YREEANSLGLNL

>member
-1 MINITHYLNFK
+1 
-12 TMFELKESKKIEL
+12 MFELKESKKIEL
-25 LNVDAQ
+25 LDVNAQ

-70 ILEHTSLCGSEKYPV
+70 ILEHTSLCGSKKYPV

-115 TQNNKDFKNLLDVY
+115 TQNNKDFNNLLDVY

-145 EGHRLEIDSKNK
+145 EGHRLEIDNENK

-176 DQLWHGMSKH
+176 DQLWHGMSKY
-186 LFKETTY
+186 LFEETTY

-227 FTFGNVSIDEVHD
+227 FTFGNVSIDEIHD
-240 HLEENVFQKFSPAP
+240 HLEENVFQKFTPAS
-254 EQLVIKPAKKFS
+254 EQLTINPAKIFTN
-266 KPVRAS
+266 PVRAS
-272 GTYQPLPGDEDNHHV
+272 GTYQPLPGDESNHHV
-287 VISWLLGNSH
+287 VISWLLGDSH

-327 KLGKSPSPFLGIE
+327 KIGKSPSPFLGIE

-355 KQGKAQEVE
+355 GPDKAIEVE
-364 ELILTTLEHL
+364 ELILSTLQKL
-374 VSDGIPE
+374 VKDGVPE
-381 DLINSSLHQLEIS
+381 DLINSSLHQLEIG
-394 QREISGGGMPY
+394 QREVSGGGMPY

-412 CMNACIHYD
+412 CMNACIHHD
-421 NPISMLDLDSNF
+421 DPISMLDLDANF
-433 TKLKASISKKGYLEN
+433 TKLKTLISQKGYLEE

-469 KFNESLENFFSATL
+469 KFNENLENFFASTL
-483 KNKEASLTE
+483 KSKEEVLTDRDIV
-492 QEKNE
+492 E
-497 INDLAK
+497 INDLAE

-510 AVDNVEILPKVTTQ
+510 AVDDVEILPKVTIQ
-524 DIPIQREYT
+524 DIPLKREYASA
-533 QESFK
+533 SFLK
-538 MNNRSVYEVGTNG
+538 NNRSVYEVGTNG

-564 TPQEL
+564 SSQEL
-569 LFSPLYT
+569 LFSSLYT
-576 FIITEVGLQD
+576 FILTEVGLRKS
-586 NSYEEIQAFQSS
+586 SYEEVQALQSS
-598 ITGGISAT
+598 ITGGINAT
-606 FKLHTSDHDEPGKLL
+606 FKLHTNGQDEPGKLF

-627 CLENNFEAME
+627 SLEDNFDAME
-637 KLIFSTLKHA
+637 KLVFNTLENA
-647 RFDEQNRILDLL
+647 RFDEKNRILDLF
-659 NIFISRNEESLNQNG
+659 NIFIARNEESLNQNG

-684 SLNKLS
+684 SLNTFS

-697 GIKMLNQSKAAVT
+697 GLRMLNQSKAAIS
-710 KIKDANDTLELIAI
+710 KIKEITDANELIDT
-724 LKSIHAKVISDPFKI
+724 LKSIHSKVFHNPYKI
-739 FTACSPKALN
+739 FTACSPNALQEKSM
-749 NLTAEFDDIQYKA
+749 EFTNIQSKA
-762 EQSLIEPAN
+762 EQSLTKPAT
-771 EQIAWITGSQV
+771 EQIGWITGSQV

-794 EHSDAPALS
+794 EHPDAPALS

-849 ETFAAFRDAIE
+849 ETFVAFKEAIE
-860 WSKTSITKQ
+860 WSKTSITNQ

-901 DISTKERLEMR
+901 NISTKERLEMR
-912 QRVINCSIEDLTR
+912 QRVINCSIEDLIR
-925 VSEMY
+925 VSKKY
-930 LTKPSKKSILAGEA
+930 LTGDSNKSILAGES
-944 YKEEASALGLIL
+944 YREEASSLGLTL

>member
-1 MINITHYLNFK
+1 
-12 TMFELKESKKIEL
+12 MFELKESKKIKL
-25 LNVDAQ
+25 LDVNAQ
-31 VYKHSKFNTQHIHLD
+31 VYRHSKFNTQHIHLD
-46 ADNDEKVFMVAFRTI
+46 SSNDEKVFMVAFRTI

-115 TQNNKDFKNLLDVY
+115 TQNNKDFNNLLDVY

-145 EGHRLEIDSKNK
+145 EGHRLEIDNDNN

-186 LFKETTY
+186 LFEETTY

-200 PEKIIDLTHADLVAF
+200 PKKIIDLTHADLVAF

-227 FTFGNVSIDEVHD
+227 FTFGNVSIDEIHN
-240 HLEENVFQKFSPAP
+240 HLEKNVFQKFTPAT
-254 EQLVIKPAKKFS
+254 EQLTIKPAKIFTS
-266 KPVRAS
+266 PVKAS
-272 GTYQPLPGDEDNHHV
+272 GTYQPLPGDESNHHV
-287 VISWLLGNSH
+287 VISWLLGDSH
-297 DPLNLLEK
+297 NPLNLLEK
-305 YFLSNILLDNS
+305 YFLSNVLLDNS

-355 KQGKAQEVE
+355 GKDKASEVE
-364 ELILTTLEHL
+364 ELILTTLEKL
-374 VSDGIPE
+374 VIDGVSE
-381 DLINSSLHQLEIS
+381 DLINSSLHQLEIG
-394 QREISGGGMPY
+394 QREVSGGGMPY
-405 GLQLMLG
+405 GLQLMLE
-412 CMNACIHYD
+412 CMNACIHHD
-421 NPISMLDLDSNF
+421 DPISMLDLDANF
-433 TKLKASISKKGYLEN
+433 RKLKTLISQKGYIEE
-448 LISTSLIKNQHR
+448 LISTCLINNQHR

-469 KFNESLENFFSATL
+469 KFNENLENFFASTL
-483 KNKEASLTE
+483 KNKEETLTE
-492 QEKNE
+492 EDRGE

-510 AVDNVEILPKVTTQ
+510 AMDDVEILPKVTKQ
-524 DIPIQREYT
+524 DIPLKREYT
-533 QESFK
+533 HVSFLK
-538 MNNRSVYEVGTNG
+538 NNRSVYEVGTNG

-564 TPQEL
+564 TSQEL
-569 LFSPLYT
+569 LFSSLYT
-576 FIITEVGLQD
+576 FILTEVGLKES
-586 NSYEEIQAFQSS
+586 SYEEIQALQSS
-598 ITGGISAT
+598 ITGGLNAS
-606 FKLHTSDHDEPGKLL
+606 FKLQTNDQSEPGKLFL
-621 LSISSK
+621 CISSK
-627 CLENNFEAME
+627 SLENNFDEME
-637 KLIFSTLKHA
+637 KLILNTLENA
-647 RFDEQNRILDLL
+647 RFDEGDRILDLF
-659 NIFISRNEESLNQNG
+659 NIFIARNEESINQNG

-684 SLNKLS
+684 SLNKFS
-690 ATAFQMS
+690 ATAYQMS
-697 GIKMLNQSKAAVT
+697 GLQMLNQAKATISKM
-710 KIKDANDTLELIAI
+710 KDAADAINLINV
-724 LKSIHAKVISDPFKI
+724 LKSIHVKVLHNPFKI
-739 FTACSPKALN
+739 FTACSPKTLDVKSMDFKN
-749 NLTAEFDDIQYKA
+749 FQYEA
-762 EQSLIEPAN
+762 EQCLIEPIN
-771 EQIAWITGSQV
+771 EQTAWITGSQV
-782 CYCAEAFQGVPR
+782 CYCAEAFQSVPR
-794 EHSDAPALS
+794 EHPDAPALS

-825 GAGATNDTSTNTFK
+825 GAGATNDTLTNTFK

-849 ETFAAFRDAIE
+849 ETFSAFKDAVE
-860 WSKTSITKQ
+860 WSKTSITEQ

-901 DISTKERLEMR
+901 NISTKERLEMR
-912 QRVINCSIEDLTR
+912 QRVINCSIEDLIR
-925 VSEMY
+925 VNEKY
-930 LTKPSKKSILAGEA
+930 LTKDSKKSILAGES
-944 YKEEASALGLIL
+944 YREEALSLGLTL
-956 KEV
+956 REV

>member
-1 MINITHYLNFK
+1 
-12 TMFELKESKKIEL
+12 MFELKESKKIKL
-25 LNVDAQ
+25 LDVNAQ
-31 VYKHSKFNTQHIHLD
+31 VYRHSKFNTQHIHLD
-46 ADNDEKVFMVAFRTI
+46 SSNDEKVFMVAFRTI

-115 TQNNKDFKNLLDVY
+115 TQNNKDFNNLLDVY

-145 EGHRLEIDSKNK
+145 EGHRLEIDNENN

-186 LFKETTY
+186 LFEETTY

-227 FTFGNVSIDEVHD
+227 FTFGNVSIDEIHN
-240 HLEENVFQKFSPAP
+240 HLEKNVFQKFTPAT
-254 EQLVIKPAKKFS
+254 EQLTIKPAKIFTS
-266 KPVRAS
+266 PVKAS
-272 GTYQPLPGDEDNHHV
+272 GTYQPLPGDESNHHV
-287 VISWLLGNSH
+287 VISWLLGDSH
-297 DPLNLLEK
+297 NPLNLLEK
-305 YFLSNILLDNS
+305 YFLSNVLLDNS

-355 KQGKAQEVE
+355 GKDKASEVE
-364 ELILTTLEHL
+364 ELILTTLEKL
-374 VSDGIPE
+374 VIDGVPE
-381 DLINSSLHQLEIS
+381 DLINSSLHQLEIG
-394 QREISGGGMPY
+394 QREVSGGGKPY

-412 CMNACIHYD
+412 CMNACIHHD
-421 NPISMLDLDSNF
+421 DPISMLDLDANF
-433 TKLKASISKKGYLEN
+433 RKLKTLISQKGYLEE
-448 LISTSLIKNQHR
+448 LISTCLIKNQHR

-469 KFNESLENFFSATL
+469 KFNENLENFFASTL
-483 KNKEASLTE
+483 KNKEETLTE
-492 QEKNE
+492 EDRGE

-510 AVDNVEILPKVTTQ
+510 AMDDVEILPKVTKQ
-524 DIPIQREYT
+524 DIPLKREYT
-533 QESFK
+533 HVSFLK
-538 MNNRSVYEVGTNG
+538 NNRSVYEVGTNG

-564 TPQEL
+564 TSQEL
-569 LFSPLYT
+569 LFSSLYT
-576 FIITEVGLQD
+576 FILTEVGLKES
-586 NSYEEIQAFQSS
+586 SYEEIQALQSS
-598 ITGGISAT
+598 ITGGLNAS
-606 FKLHTSDHDEPGKLL
+606 FKLQTNDQSEPGKLFL
-621 LSISSK
+621 CISSK
-627 CLENNFEAME
+627 SLENNFDEME
-637 KLIFSTLKHA
+637 KLILNTLENA
-647 RFDEQNRILDLL
+647 RFDEEDRILDLF
-659 NIFISRNEESLNQNG
+659 NIFIARNEESINQNG

-684 SLNKLS
+684 SLNKFS
-690 ATAFQMS
+690 ATAYQMS
-697 GIKMLNQSKAAVT
+697 GLQMLNQSKAT
-710 KIKDANDTLELIAI
+710 ISKMKDAADAINLINV
-724 LKSIHAKVISDPFKI
+724 LKSIHFKVLHNPFKI
-739 FTACSPKALN
+739 FTACSPKTLDAKSMDFKN
-749 NLTAEFDDIQYKA
+749 IQYEA
-762 EQSLIEPAN
+762 EQCLIEPIN
-771 EQIAWITGSQV
+771 EQTAWITGSQV
-782 CYCAEAFQGVPR
+782 CYCAEAFQSVPR
-794 EHSDAPALS
+794 EHPDAPALS

-849 ETFAAFRDAIE
+849 ETFSAFKDAVE
-860 WSKTSITKQ
+860 WSKTSITEQ

-901 DISTKERLEMR
+901 NISTKERLEMR
-912 QRVINCSIEDLTR
+912 QRVINCSIEDLIR
-925 VSEMY
+925 VNEKY
-930 LTKPSKKSILAGEA
+930 LTKDSKKSILAGES
-944 YKEEASALGLIL
+944 YREEALSLGLTL
-956 KEV
+956 REV

>member
-1 MINITHYLNFK
+1 
-12 TMFELKESKKIEL
+12 MFELKESKKIKL
-25 LNVDAQ
+25 LDVNAQ
-31 VYKHSKFNTQHIHLD
+31 VYQHSKFNTQHIHLD
-46 ADNDEKVFMVAFRTI
+46 ADNNEKVFMVAFRTI

-70 ILEHTSLCGSEKYPV
+70 ILEHTSLCGSKKYPV

-115 TQNNKDFKNLLDVY
+115 TQNNKDFNNLLDVY

-145 EGHRLEIDSKNK
+145 EGHRLEINNDNK

-176 DQLWHGMSKH
+176 DQLWHGMSKY
-186 LFKETTY
+186 LFEETTY

-227 FTFGNVSIDEVHD
+227 FTFGNVSIDEIHD
-240 HLEENVFQKFSPAP
+240 HLEENVFQKFTPAS
-254 EQLVIKPAKKFS
+254 EQLTINPAKIFTS
-266 KPVRAS
+266 PVQAS
-272 GTYQPLPGDEDNHHV
+272 GTYQPLPGDESNHHV
-287 VISWLLGNSH
+287 VISWLLGDSH

-327 KLGKSPSPFLGIE
+327 KIGKSPSPFLGIE

-355 KQGKAQEVE
+355 EQDKAIEVE
-364 ELILTTLEHL
+364 ELILTTLEKL
-374 VSDGIPE
+374 VKDGVPE
-381 DLINSSLHQLEIS
+381 DLINSSLHQLEIG
-394 QREISGGGMPY
+394 QREVSGGGMPY

-412 CMNACIHYD
+412 CMNACIHHD
-421 NPISMLDLDSNF
+421 DPISMLDLDANF
-433 TKLKASISKKGYLEN
+433 TKLKTLISQKGYLEE

-469 KFNESLENFFSATL
+469 KFNENLENFFASTL
-483 KNKEASLTE
+483 KSKEKMLTD
-492 QEKNE
+492 KDIGE
-497 INDLAK
+497 INNLAE

-510 AVDNVEILPKVTTQ
+510 AVDDVEILPKVTKQ
-524 DIPIQREYT
+524 DIPLKREYASA
-533 QESFK
+533 SFLK
-538 MNNRSVYEVGTNG
+538 NNRSVYEVGTNG

-564 TPQEL
+564 SSQEL
-569 LFSPLYT
+569 LFSSLYT
-576 FIITEVGLQD
+576 FILTEVGLHES
-586 NSYEEIQAFQSS
+586 SYEEIQALQSS
-598 ITGGISAT
+598 ITGGINAN
-606 FKLHTSDHDEPGKLL
+606 FKLHTNGQDAPGKLF

-627 CLENNFEAME
+627 SLEDNFDEME
-637 KLIFSTLKHA
+637 KLLINTLENA
-647 RFDEQNRILDLL
+647 RFDEKNRILDLF
-659 NIFISRNEESLNQNG
+659 NIFIARNEESLNQNG

-684 SLNKLS
+684 SLNTFS

-697 GIKMLNQSKAAVT
+697 GLRMLNQSKVAIS
-710 KIKDANDTLELIAI
+710 KIKEIADANELIDT
-724 LKSIHAKVISDPFKI
+724 LKSIHSKVFHNPFKI
-739 FTACSPKALN
+739 FTACSPNALRDKSMQFKN
-749 NLTAEFDDIQYKA
+749 IQSKA
-762 EQSLIEPAN
+762 EQFLTKPAT
-771 EQIAWITGSQV
+771 EQIGWITGSQV

-794 EHSDAPALS
+794 EHPDAPVLS

-839 FFSYRDPKCT
+839 FFSYRDPKCS
-849 ETFAAFRDAIE
+849 ETFAAFKEAIE
-860 WSKTSITKQ
+860 WSKTSITNQ

-912 QRVINCSIEDLTR
+912 QRVINCSIEDLIR
-925 VSEMY
+925 VSKKY
-930 LTKPSKKSILAGEA
+930 LTRGDSKKSILAGES
-944 YKEEASALGLIL
+944 YREEASSLGLTL

>member
-1 MINITHYLNFK
+1 
-12 TMFELKESKKIEL
+12 MFELKESKKIEL
-25 LNVDAQ
+25 LDVNAQ
-31 VYKHSKFNTQHIHLD
+31 LYRHSKFNTQHIHLD
-46 ADNDEKVFMVAFRTI
+46 ADNNEKVFMVAFRTI

-70 ILEHTSLCGSEKYPV
+70 ILEHTSLCGSKKYPV

-115 TQNNKDFKNLLDVY
+115 TQNNKDFNNLLDVY

-145 EGHRLEIDSKNK
+145 EGHRLEIDNENK

-176 DQLWHGMSKH
+176 DQLWHGMSKY
-186 LFKETTY
+186 LFEETTY

-227 FTFGNVSIDEVHD
+227 FTFGNVSIDEIHD
-240 HLEENVFQKFSPAP
+240 HLEENVFQKFTPASEQLTINPAKIFTSPA
-254 EQLVIKPAKKFS
+254 
-266 KPVRAS
+266 RAS
-272 GTYQPLPGDEDNHHV
+272 GTYQPLPGDESNHHV
-287 VISWLLGNSH
+287 VISWLLGDSH

-327 KLGKSPSPFLGIE
+327 KIGKSPSPFLGIE

-355 KQGKAQEVE
+355 GQDKTIEVE
-364 ELILTTLEHL
+364 ELILSTLEKL
-374 VSDGIPE
+374 VKDGVPQ
-381 DLINSSLHQLEIS
+381 DLINSSLHQLEIG
-394 QREISGGGMPY
+394 QREVSGGGMPY

-412 CMNACIHYD
+412 CMNACIHHD
-421 NPISMLDLDSNF
+421 DPISMLDLDANF
-433 TKLKASISKKGYLEN
+433 TKLKTLISQKGYLEE

-469 KFNESLENFFSATL
+469 KFNENLENFFASKL
-483 KNKEASLTE
+483 KSKEEMLTD
-492 QEKNE
+492 KDIGE
-497 INDLAK
+497 INDLAE

-510 AVDNVEILPKVTTQ
+510 AVDDVEILPKVTKQ
-524 DIPIQREYT
+524 DIPLKRDYASV
-533 QESFK
+533 SFLK
-538 MNNRSVYEVGTNG
+538 NNRSVYEVGTNG

-556 FLFPCKNL
+556 FLFPCENL
-564 TPQEL
+564 SSQEL
-569 LFSPLYT
+569 LFSSLYT
-576 FIITEVGLQD
+576 FILTEVGLD
-586 NSYEEIQAFQSS
+586 ESSYEEIQALQSS
-598 ITGGISAT
+598 ITGGINAA
-606 FKLHTSDHDEPGKLL
+606 FKLHTNGQDAPGKLF

-627 CLENNFEAME
+627 SLEGNFDVME
-637 KLIFSTLKHA
+637 KLVINTLENA
-647 RFDEQNRILDLL
+647 RFDEKNRILDLF
-659 NIFISRNEESLNQNG
+659 NIFIARNEESLNQNG

-684 SLNKLS
+684 SLNTLS

-697 GIKMLNQSKAAVT
+697 GLRMLNQSKTAIS
-710 KIKDANDTLELIAI
+710 KIKEITDANELIDT
-724 LKSIHAKVISDPFKI
+724 LKSIHSKVFHNPYKI
-739 FTACSPKALN
+739 FTACSPNALKDE
-749 NLTAEFDDIQYKA
+749 TMEFENIQSKA
-762 EQSLIEPAN
+762 EQSLSKPET
-771 EQIAWITGSQV
+771 EQIGWITGSQV

-794 EHSDAPALS
+794 EHPDAPVLS

-849 ETFAAFRDAIE
+849 ETFAAFKEAIE
-860 WSKTSITKQ
+860 WSKTSITNQ

-912 QRVINCSIEDLTR
+912 QRVINCSIEDLIR
-925 VSEMY
+925 VSKKY
-930 LTKPSKKSILAGEA
+930 LTRDSKKSILAGES
-944 YKEEASALGLIL
+944 YREEASSLGLTL

>member
-1 MINITHYLNFK
+1 
-12 TMFELKESKKIEL
+12 MFELKESKKIKL
-25 LNVDAQ
+25 LDVNAQ

-70 ILEHTSLCGSEKYPV
+70 ILEHTSLCGSKKYPV

-145 EGHRLEIDSKNK
+145 EGHRLEIDNENK

-186 LFKETTY
+186 LFEETTY

-227 FTFGNVSIDEVHD
+227 FTFGNVAIDEVHA
-240 HLEENVFQKFSPAP
+240 HLEENVFEKFSPSS
-254 EQLVIKPAKKFS
+254 EQLIIQPAKIFS
-266 KPVRAS
+266 SPVVAS
-272 GTYQPLPGDEDNHHV
+272 GTYQPLPGDELNHHV

-316 ASPLR
+316 SSPLR

-327 KLGKSPSPFLGIE
+327 KIGKSPSPFLGIE

-355 KQGKAQEVE
+355 GHDQAGEVE
-364 ELILTTLEHL
+364 KLILSTLEKL
-374 VSDGIPE
+374 VVDGVPKG
-381 DLINSSLHQLEIS
+381 LISSSLHQLEIG
-394 QREISGGGMPY
+394 QREVSGGGMPY

-412 CMNACIHYD
+412 CMNACIHHD
-421 NPISMLDLDSNF
+421 DPISMLDLDANF
-433 TKLKASISKKGYLEN
+433 TKLKNLISKKGYLED
-448 LISTSLIKNQHR
+448 LISTNLIKNQHR

-469 KFNESLENFFSATL
+469 KFNENLENFFSSTL
-483 KNKEASLTE
+483 KSKEETLTD
-492 QEKNE
+492 KDIGE

-510 AVDNVEILPKVTTQ
+510 AIDDVEILPKVTKQ
-524 DIPIQREYT
+524 DIPLKRHYT
-533 QESFK
+533 NISFLDK
-538 MNNRSVYEVGTNG
+538 NRSVYEVGTNG

-564 TPQEL
+564 TEQEL
-569 LFSPLYT
+569 LFSSLYT
-576 FIITEVGLQD
+576 FILTEVGLQQ
-586 NSYEEIQAFQSS
+586 NSYEEIQALQSS
-598 ITGGISAT
+598 ITGGINAS
-606 FKLHTSDHDEPGKLL
+606 FKLHTNGHNELGKLF

-627 CLENNFEAME
+627 SLENNFDGME
-637 KLIFSTLKHA
+637 KLILNTINNT
-647 RFDEQNRILDLL
+647 RFDEESRILDLF
-659 NIFISRNEESLNQNG
+659 NIFIARNEESLNQNG

-684 SLNKLS
+684 SLNTFS
-690 ATAFQMS
+690 ASAFQMS
-697 GIKMLNQSKAAVT
+697 GLQMLNQSKAAIL
-710 KIKDANDTLELIAI
+710 KIKKAEDAIELINI
-724 LKSIHAKVISDPFKI
+724 IKNIHSKVSNNPFKI
-739 FTACSPKALN
+739 FTACSPKALKDGSMSFEN
-749 NLTAEFDDIQYKA
+749 IQYEA
-762 EQSLIEPAN
+762 EQSLTKPKN
-771 EQIAWITGSQV
+771 EQIGWITGSQV

-794 EHSDAPALS
+794 EHPDAPALS

-849 ETFAAFRDAIE
+849 DTFAAFKSAIE
-860 WSKTSITKQ
+860 WSKTSISHQ
-869 HLEEAILGVVSSI
+869 HLEEAILGVVSTI

-901 DISTKERLEMR
+901 NISTKERLEMR
-912 QRVINCSIEDLTR
+912 QKVINCTIEDLIR
-925 VSEMY
+925 VSKKY
-930 LTKPSKKSILAGEA
+930 LTKDSKKSILAGEA
-944 YKEEASALGLIL
+944 YREEASSLGLTL
-956 KEV
+956 KGV

>member
-1 MINITHYLNFK
+1 
-12 TMFELKESKKIEL
+12 MFELKESKKIEL
-25 LNVDAQ
+25 LDVNAQ
-31 VYKHSKFNTQHIHLD
+31 LYRHSKFNTQHIHLD
-46 ADNDEKVFMVAFRTI
+46 ADNNEKVFMVAFRTI

-70 ILEHTSLCGSEKYPV
+70 ILEHTSLCGSKKYPV

-115 TQNNKDFKNLLDVY
+115 TQNNKDFNNLLDVY
-129 VDSAFFPR
+129 VDSAFFQR

-145 EGHRLEIDSKNK
+145 EGHRLEIDNENK

-176 DQLWHGMSKH
+176 DQLWHGMSKY
-186 LFKETTY
+186 LFEETTY
-193 HHNSGGD
+193 HHNSSGD

-227 FTFGNVSIDEVHD
+227 FTFGNVSIDEIHD
-240 HLEENVFQKFSPAP
+240 HLEKNVFQKFTPAS
-254 EQLVIKPAKKFS
+254 EQLTINPAKIFTN
-266 KPVRAS
+266 PVRAS
-272 GTYQPLPGDEDNHHV
+272 GTYQPLPGDESNHHV
-287 VISWLLGNSH
+287 VISWLLGDSH

-327 KLGKSPSPFLGIE
+327 KIGKSPSPFLGIE

-355 KQGKAQEVE
+355 GPDKAIEVE
-364 ELILTTLEHL
+364 ELILSTLQKL
-374 VSDGIPE
+374 VKDGVPE
-381 DLINSSLHQLEIS
+381 DLINSSLHQLEIG
-394 QREISGGGMPY
+394 QREVSGGGMPY

-412 CMNACIHYD
+412 CMNACIHHD
-421 NPISMLDLDSNF
+421 DPISMLDLDANF
-433 TKLKASISKKGYLEN
+433 TKLKTLISQKGYLEE

-469 KFNESLENFFSATL
+469 KFNENLENFFASTL
-483 KNKEASLTE
+483 KSKEEVLTDRDIG
-492 QEKNE
+492 E
-497 INDLAK
+497 INDLAE

-510 AVDNVEILPKVTTQ
+510 AVDDVEILPKVTIQ
-524 DIPIQREYT
+524 DIPLKREYASA
-533 QESFK
+533 SFLK
-538 MNNRSVYEVGTNG
+538 NNRSVYEVGTNG

-564 TPQEL
+564 SSQEL
-569 LFSPLYT
+569 LFSSLYT
-576 FIITEVGLQD
+576 FILTEVGLRKS
-586 NSYEEIQAFQSS
+586 SYEEVQALQSS
-598 ITGGISAT
+598 ITGGINAT
-606 FKLHTSDHDEPGKLL
+606 FKLHTNSQDEPGKLF

-627 CLENNFEAME
+627 SLEDNFDAME
-637 KLIFSTLKHA
+637 KLVFNTLENA
-647 RFDEQNRILDLL
+647 RFDEKNRILDLF
-659 NIFISRNEESLNQNG
+659 NIFIARNEESLNQNG

-684 SLNKLS
+684 SLNTFS

-697 GIKMLNQSKAAVT
+697 GLRMLNQSKAAIS
-710 KIKDANDTLELIAI
+710 KIKEITDANELIDT
-724 LKSIHAKVISDPFKI
+724 LKSIHSKVFHNPYKI
-739 FTACSPKALN
+739 FTACSPNALQEKSM
-749 NLTAEFDDIQYKA
+749 EFTNIQSKA
-762 EQSLIEPAN
+762 EQSLTKPST
-771 EQIAWITGSQV
+771 EQIGWITGSQV

-794 EHSDAPALS
+794 EHPDAPALS

-849 ETFAAFRDAIE
+849 ETFVAFKEAIE
-860 WSKTSITKQ
+860 WSKTSITNQ

-901 DISTKERLEMR
+901 NISTKERLEMR
-912 QRVINCSIEDLTR
+912 QRVINCSIEDLIR
-925 VSEMY
+925 VSKKY
-930 LTKPSKKSILAGEA
+930 LTGDSNKSILAGES
-944 YKEEASALGLIL
+944 YREEASSLGLTL

>member
-1 MINITHYLNFK
+1 
-12 TMFELKESKKIEL
+12 MFELKESKKIKL
-25 LNVDAQ
+25 LDVNAQ
-31 VYKHSKFNTQHIHLD
+31 VYRHSKFNTQHIHLD
-46 ADNDEKVFMVAFRTI
+46 SSNDEKVFMVAFRTI

-115 TQNNKDFKNLLDVY
+115 TQNNKDFNNLLDVY

-145 EGHRLEIDSKNK
+145 EGHRLEINNKNN

-186 LFKETTY
+186 LFEETTY

-227 FTFGNVSIDEVHD
+227 FTFGNVSIDEIHN
-240 HLEENVFQKFSPAP
+240 HLEKNVFQKFTPAT
-254 EQLVIKPAKKFS
+254 EQLTIKPAKIFTS
-266 KPVRAS
+266 PVKAS
-272 GTYQPLPGDEDNHHV
+272 GTYQPLPGDESNHHV
-287 VISWLLGNSH
+287 VISWLLGDSH
-297 DPLNLLEK
+297 NPLNLLEK
-305 YFLSNILLDNS
+305 YFLSNVLLDNS

-355 KQGKAQEVE
+355 GKDKASEVE
-364 ELILTTLEHL
+364 ELILATLEKL
-374 VSDGIPE
+374 VTEGVPE
-381 DLINSSLHQLEIS
+381 DLINSSLHQLEIG
-394 QREISGGGMPY
+394 QREVSGGGMPY

-412 CMNACIHYD
+412 CMNACIHHD
-421 NPISMLDLDSNF
+421 DPISMLDLDANF
-433 TKLKASISKKGYLEN
+433 RKLKTLISQKGYIEE
-448 LISTSLIKNQHR
+448 LISNCLIKNQHR

-469 KFNESLENFFSATL
+469 KFNENLENFFASTL
-483 KNKEASLTE
+483 KNKEETLTE
-492 QEKNE
+492 EDRGE

-510 AVDNVEILPKVTTQ
+510 AMDDVEILPKVTKQ
-524 DIPIQREYT
+524 DIPLKREYT
-533 QESFK
+533 HVSFLK
-538 MNNRSVYEVGTNG
+538 NNRSVYEVGTNG

-564 TPQEL
+564 TSQEL
-569 LFSPLYT
+569 LFSSLYT
-576 FIITEVGLQD
+576 FILTEVGLKES
-586 NSYEEIQAFQSS
+586 SYEEIQALQSS
-598 ITGGISAT
+598 ITGGMNAS
-606 FKLHTSDHDEPGKLL
+606 FKLQTNDQSEPGKLFL
-621 LSISSK
+621 CISSK
-627 CLENNFEAME
+627 SLENNFDEME
-637 KLIFSTLKHA
+637 KLILNTLENA
-647 RFDEQNRILDLL
+647 RFDEEDRILDLF
-659 NIFISRNEESLNQNG
+659 NIFIARNEESINQNG

-684 SLNKLS
+684 SLNKFS
-690 ATAFQMS
+690 ATAYQMS
-697 GIKMLNQSKAAVT
+697 GLQMLNQSKAT
-710 KIKDANDTLELIAI
+710 ISKMKDAADAINLINV
-724 LKSIHAKVISDPFKI
+724 LKSIHFKVLHNPFKI
-739 FTACSPKALN
+739 FTACSPKTLDAKSMDFKN
-749 NLTAEFDDIQYKA
+749 FQYEA
-762 EQSLIEPAN
+762 EQCLIEPIN
-771 EQIAWITGSQV
+771 EQTAWITGSQV
-782 CYCAEAFQGVPR
+782 CYCAEAFQSVPR
-794 EHSDAPALS
+794 EHPDAPALS

-849 ETFAAFRDAIE
+849 ETFSAFKDAIE

-869 HLEEAILGVVSSI
+869 NLEEAILGVVSSI

-901 DISTKERLEMR
+901 NISTKERLEMR
-912 QRVINCSIEDLTR
+912 QRVINCSIEDLIR
-925 VSEMY
+925 VNEKY
-930 LTKPSKKSILAGEA
+930 LTKDSKKSILAGES
-944 YKEEASALGLIL
+944 YREEALSLGLTL
-956 KEV
+956 REV

>member
-1 MINITHYLNFK
+1 
-12 TMFELKESKKIEL
+12 MFELKESKKIEL
-25 LNVDAQ
+25 LDVNAQ
-31 VYKHSKFNTQHIHLD
+31 LYRHSKFNTQHIHLD
-46 ADNDEKVFMVAFRTI
+46 ADNNEKVFMVAFRTI

-70 ILEHTSLCGSEKYPV
+70 ILEHTSLCGSKKYPV

-115 TQNNKDFKNLLDVY
+115 TQNNKDFNNLLDVY

-145 EGHRLEIDSKNK
+145 EGHRLEIDNENK

-176 DQLWHGMSKH
+176 DQLWHGMSKY
-186 LFKETTY
+186 LFEETTY

-227 FTFGNVSIDEVHD
+227 FTFGNVSIDEIHD
-240 HLEENVFQKFSPAP
+240 HLEENVFQKFTPASEQLTINPAKIFTSPA
-254 EQLVIKPAKKFS
+254 
-266 KPVRAS
+266 RAS
-272 GTYQPLPGDEDNHHV
+272 GAYQPLPGDESNHHV
-287 VISWLLGNSH
+287 VISWLLGDSH

-327 KLGKSPSPFLGIE
+327 KIGKSPSPFLGIE

-355 KQGKAQEVE
+355 EKNRAGEVE
-364 ELILTTLEHL
+364 ELILTTLEKL
-374 VSDGIPE
+374 VVDGVSE
-381 DLINSSLHQLEIS
+381 DLINSSLHQLEIG
-394 QREISGGGMPY
+394 QREVSGGGMPY

-412 CMNACIHYD
+412 CMNACIHHD
-421 NPISMLDLDSNF
+421 DPISMLDLDANF
-433 TKLKASISKKGYLEN
+433 TKLKTLISKKGYLEE

-469 KFNESLENFFSATL
+469 KFNENLENFFTSTL
-483 KNKEASLTE
+483 KTKEKTLTD
-492 QEKNE
+492 KDKIE
-497 INDLAK
+497 INDLDN
-503 ALKARQE
+503 ALQARQE
-510 AVDNVEILPKVTTQ
+510 AVDDVEILPKVTKQ
-524 DIPIQREYT
+524 DIPLKRDYT
-533 QESFK
+533 NVSFLK
-538 MNNRSVYEVGTNG
+538 NNRSVYEVGTNG
-551 LMYSD
+551 LTYSD

-564 TPQEL
+564 TSQEL
-569 LFSPLYT
+569 SFSSLYT
-576 FIITEVGLQD
+576 FILTEVGLQES
-586 NSYEEIQAFQSS
+586 SYEEIQALQSS
-598 ITGGISAT
+598 ITGGINAS
-606 FKLHTSDHDEPGKLL
+606 FKLHTNGQNLPGKLF
-621 LSISSK
+621 LSISAKS
-627 CLENNFEAME
+627 LENNFNAME
-637 KLIFSTLKHA
+637 KLIFNTLENA
-647 RFDEQNRILDLL
+647 RFDEKNRILDLF
-659 NIFISRNEESLNQNG
+659 NIFIARNEESLNQNG

-684 SLNKLS
+684 SLNTFS

-697 GIKMLNQSKAAVT
+697 GLQMLNQSKAAISKMKEV
-710 KIKDANDTLELIAI
+710 ADTLELINI
-724 LKSIHAKVISDPFKI
+724 LKSIHSKVLHDPFKI
-739 FTACSPKALN
+739 FTACSPKALKDQSV
-749 NLTAEFDDIQYKA
+749 EFENIYYEA
-762 EQSLIEPAN
+762 EQSLTMPIN
-771 EQIAWITGSQV
+771 EQIGWITGSQV

-794 EHSDAPALS
+794 EHPDAPALS

-839 FFSYRDPKCT
+839 FFSYRDPKCA
-849 ETFAAFRDAIE
+849 ETFVAFKDAIE
-860 WSKTSITKQ
+860 WSKTSITDQ

-901 DISTKERLEMR
+901 DISIKERLEMR

-925 VSEMY
+925 VCEKY
-930 LTKPSKKSILAGEA
+930 LTQDSKKSILAGEA
-944 YKEEASALGLIL
+944 YREEASSLGLSL
-956 KEV
+956 RDV

>member
-1 MINITHYLNFK
+1 
-12 TMFELKESKKIEL
+12 MFELKESKKIEL
-25 LNVDAQ
+25 LDVNAQ

-70 ILEHTSLCGSEKYPV
+70 ILEHTSLCGSKKYPV

-115 TQNNKDFKNLLDVY
+115 TQNNKDFNNLLDVY

-145 EGHRLEIDSKNK
+145 EGHRLEIDNENK

-176 DQLWHGMSKH
+176 DQLWHGMSKY
-186 LFKETTY
+186 LFEETTY

-227 FTFGNVSIDEVHD
+227 FTFGNVLIDEIHD
-240 HLEENVFQKFSPAP
+240 HLEENVFQKFTPAS
-254 EQLVIKPAKKFS
+254 EQLTINPAKIFTS
-266 KPVRAS
+266 PVQAS
-272 GTYQPLPGDEDNHHV
+272 GTYQPLPGDESNHHV

-297 DPLNLLEK
+297 DPLNLLEN

-327 KLGKSPSPFLGIE
+327 KIGKSPSPFLGIE

-355 KQGKAQEVE
+355 GPDKAIEVE
-364 ELILTTLEHL
+364 ELILSTLQKL
-374 VSDGIPE
+374 VKDGVPE
-381 DLINSSLHQLEIS
+381 DLINSSLHQLEIG
-394 QREISGGGMPY
+394 QREVSGGGMPY

-412 CMNACIHYD
+412 CMNACIHHD
-421 NPISMLDLDSNF
+421 DPISMLDLDANF
-433 TKLKASISKKGYLEN
+433 TKLKTLISQKGYLEE

-469 KFNESLENFFSATL
+469 KFNENLENFFASTL
-483 KNKEASLTE
+483 KSKEEVLTDRDIG
-492 QEKNE
+492 E
-497 INDLAK
+497 INDLAE

-510 AVDNVEILPKVTTQ
+510 AVDDVEILPKVTIQ
-524 DIPIQREYT
+524 DIPLKREYASA
-533 QESFK
+533 SFLK
-538 MNNRSVYEVGTNG
+538 NNRSVYEVGTNG

-564 TPQEL
+564 SSQEL
-569 LFSPLYT
+569 LFSSLYT
-576 FIITEVGLQD
+576 FILTEVGLRKS
-586 NSYEEIQAFQSS
+586 SYEEVQALQSS
-598 ITGGISAT
+598 ITGGINAT
-606 FKLHTSDHDEPGKLL
+606 FKLHTNSQDEPGKLF

-627 CLENNFEAME
+627 SLEDNFDAME
-637 KLIFSTLKHA
+637 KLVFNTLENA
-647 RFDEQNRILDLL
+647 RFDEKNRIMDLF
-659 NIFISRNEESLNQNG
+659 NIFIARNEESLNQNG

-684 SLNKLS
+684 SLNTFS

-697 GIKMLNQSKAAVT
+697 GLRMLNQSKAAIS
-710 KIKDANDTLELIAI
+710 KIKEITDANELIDT
-724 LKSIHAKVISDPFKI
+724 LKSIHSKLFHNPYKI
-739 FTACSPKALN
+739 FTACSPNALQEKS
-749 NLTAEFDDIQYKA
+749 LEFTNIQSKA
-762 EQSLIEPAN
+762 EQSLTKPAT
-771 EQIAWITGSQV
+771 EQIGWITGSQV

-794 EHSDAPALS
+794 EHPDAPALS

-849 ETFAAFRDAIE
+849 ETFVAFKEAIE
-860 WSKTSITKQ
+860 WSKTSITNQ

-901 DISTKERLEMR
+901 NISTKERLEMR
-912 QRVINCSIEDLTR
+912 QRVINCSIEDLIR
-925 VSEMY
+925 VSKKY
-930 LTKPSKKSILAGEA
+930 LTGDSNKSILAGES
-944 YKEEASALGLIL
+944 YREEASSLGLTL

>member
-1 MINITHYLNFK
+1 
-12 TMFELKESKKIEL
+12 MFELKESKKIEL
-25 LNVDAQ
+25 LDVNAQ
-31 VYKHSKFNTQHIHLD
+31 LYRHSKFNTQHIHLD
-46 ADNDEKVFMVAFRTI
+46 ADNNEKVFMVAFRTI

-70 ILEHTSLCGSEKYPV
+70 ILEHTSLCGSKKYPV

-115 TQNNKDFKNLLDVY
+115 TQNNKDFNNLLDVY

-145 EGHRLEIDSKNK
+145 EGHRLEIDNENK

-176 DQLWHGMSKH
+176 DQLWHGMSKY
-186 LFKETTY
+186 LFEETTY

-227 FTFGNVSIDEVHD
+227 FTFGNVSINEIHD
-240 HLEENVFQKFSPAP
+240 HLEENVFQKFTPASEQLTINPAKIFTSPA
-254 EQLVIKPAKKFS
+254 
-266 KPVRAS
+266 RAS
-272 GTYQPLPGDEDNHHV
+272 GTYQPIPGDESNHHV
-287 VISWLLGNSH
+287 VISWLLGDSH

-327 KLGKSPSPFLGIE
+327 KIGKSPSPFLGIE

-355 KQGKAQEVE
+355 GQDKAIEVE
-364 ELILTTLEHL
+364 ELILSTLEKL
-374 VSDGIPE
+374 VKDGVSQ
-381 DLINSSLHQLEIS
+381 DLINSSLHQLEIG
-394 QREISGGGMPY
+394 QREVSGGGMPY

-412 CMNACIHYD
+412 CMNACIHHD
-421 NPISMLDLDSNF
+421 DPISMLDLDANF
-433 TKLKASISKKGYLEN
+433 TKLKTLISQKGYLEE
-448 LISTSLIKNQHR
+448 LISTSLINNQHR

-469 KFNESLENFFSATL
+469 KFNENLENFFASKL
-483 KNKEASLTE
+483 KSKEEMLTD
-492 QEKNE
+492 KDIGE
-497 INDLAK
+497 INDLAA

-510 AVDNVEILPKVTTQ
+510 AVDDVEILPKVTKQ
-524 DIPIQREYT
+524 DIPLKRDYASV
-533 QESFK
+533 SFLK
-538 MNNRSVYEVGTNG
+538 NNRSVYEVGTNG

-556 FLFPCKNL
+556 FLFPCENL
-564 TPQEL
+564 SSQEL
-569 LFSPLYT
+569 LFSSLYT
-576 FIITEVGLQD
+576 FILTEVGLD
-586 NSYEEIQAFQSS
+586 ESSYEEIQALQSS
-598 ITGGISAT
+598 ITGGINAA
-606 FKLHTSDHDEPGKLL
+606 FKLHTNGQDAPGKLF

-627 CLENNFEAME
+627 SLEGNFDAME
-637 KLIFSTLKHA
+637 KLVINTLQNA
-647 RFDEQNRILDLL
+647 RFDEKNRILDLF
-659 NIFISRNEESLNQNG
+659 NIFIARNEESLNQNG

-684 SLNKLS
+684 SLNTLS

-697 GIKMLNQSKAAVT
+697 GLRMLNQSKT
-710 KIKDANDTLELIAI
+710 SISKIKDITDANELIDT
-724 LKSIHAKVISDPFKI
+724 LKSIHSKVFHNPYKI
-739 FTACSPKALN
+739 FTACSPNALKDESM
-749 NLTAEFDDIQYKA
+749 EFENIQSKA
-762 EQSLIEPAN
+762 EQSLSKPET
-771 EQIAWITGSQV
+771 EQIGWITGSQV

-794 EHSDAPALS
+794 EHPDAPVLS

-849 ETFAAFRDAIE
+849 ETFAAFKEAIE
-860 WSKTSITKQ
+860 WSKTSITNQ

-912 QRVINCSIEDLTR
+912 QRVINCSIEDLIR
-925 VSEMY
+925 VSKKY
-930 LTKPSKKSILAGEA
+930 LTRDSKKSILAGES
-944 YKEEASALGLIL
+944 YREEASSLGLIL

>member
-1 MINITHYLNFK
+1 
-12 TMFELKESKKIEL
+12 MFELKESKKIEL
-25 LNVDAQ
+25 LDVNAQ

-70 ILEHTSLCGSEKYPV
+70 ILEHTSLCGSKKYPV

-115 TQNNKDFKNLLDVY
+115 TQNNKDFNNLLDVY

-145 EGHRLEIDSKNK
+145 EGHRLEINNENK

-176 DQLWHGMSKH
+176 DQLWHGMSKY
-186 LFKETTY
+186 LFEETTY

-227 FTFGNVSIDEVHD
+227 FTFGNVVVDEIHN
-240 HLEENVFQKFSPAP
+240 HLEENVFKRFTPAS
-254 EQLVIKPAKKFS
+254 EQLTIKPAKIFTN
-266 KPVRAS
+266 PVQAS
-272 GTYQPLPGDEDNHHV
+272 GTYQPLPGDESNHHV
-287 VISWLLGNSH
+287 VISWLLGDSH

-327 KLGKSPSPFLGIE
+327 KIGKSPSPFLGIE

-355 KQGKAQEVE
+355 EQDKASEVE
-364 ELILTTLEHL
+364 ELILTTLEKL
-374 VSDGIPE
+374 VIDGVPE
-381 DLINSSLHQLEIS
+381 DLINSSLHQLEIG
-394 QREISGGGMPY
+394 QREVSGGGMPY

-412 CMNACIHYD
+412 CMNACIHHD
-421 NPISMLDLDSNF
+421 DPISMLDLDANF
-433 TKLKASISKKGYLEN
+433 TKLKTLISKKGYLEE

-469 KFNESLENFFSATL
+469 KFNENLENFFASTL
-483 KNKEASLTE
+483 KSKEEILTDKDIE
-492 QEKNE
+492 E

-510 AVDNVEILPKVTTQ
+510 AVDDVEILPKVTKQ
-524 DIPIQREYT
+524 DIPIKREYASV
-533 QESFK
+533 SFLK
-538 MNNRSVYEVGTNG
+538 NNRSVYEVGTNG

-564 TPQEL
+564 SSQEL
-569 LFSPLYT
+569 LFSSLYT
-576 FIITEVGLQD
+576 FILAEVGHLET
-586 NSYEEIQAFQSS
+586 SYEEIQALQSS
-598 ITGGISAT
+598 ITGGINAS
-606 FKLHTSDHDEPGKLL
+606 FKLHTISQDAPGKLF

-627 CLENNFEAME
+627 SLEDNFDAME
-637 KLIFSTLKHA
+637 KLVLNTIKKV
-647 RFDEQNRILDLL
+647 RFDEENRIWDLF
-659 NIFISRNEESLNQNG
+659 NIFIARNEESLNQNG

-684 SLNKLS
+684 SLNTFS

-697 GIKMLNQSKAAVT
+697 GLQMLNQSKAAISKLKEVSET
-710 KIKDANDTLELIAI
+710 AELIDI
-724 LKSIHAKVISDPFKI
+724 LKSIHSKVLHNPFKI
-739 FTACSPKALN
+739 FTACSPNVLKDKSM
-749 NLTAEFDDIQYKA
+749 EFENIQYEA
-762 EQSLIEPAN
+762 EQSLSKPVN
-771 EQIAWITGSQV
+771 DQIGWITGSQV

-794 EHSDAPALS
+794 EHPDAPALS

-860 WSKTSITKQ
+860 WSKTSITDQ

-912 QRVINCSIEDLTR
+912 QRVINCSIEDLIR
-925 VSEMY
+925 VSKKY
-930 LTKPSKKSILAGEA
+930 LSKDSKKSILAGEA
-944 YKEEASALGLIL
+944 YREEANSLGLNL

>member
-1 MINITHYLNFK
+1 
-12 TMFELKESKKIEL
+12 MFELKESKKIKL
-25 LNVDAQ
+25 LDVNAQ
-31 VYKHSKFNTQHIHLD
+31 VYRHSKFNTQHIHLD
-46 ADNDEKVFMVAFRTI
+46 SSNDEKVFMVAFRTI

-115 TQNNKDFKNLLDVY
+115 TQNNKDFNNLLDVY

-145 EGHRLEIDSKNK
+145 EGHRLEIDNENN

-186 LFKETTY
+186 LFEETTY

-227 FTFGNVSIDEVHD
+227 FTFGNVSIDEIHN
-240 HLEENVFQKFSPAP
+240 HLEKNVFQKFTPAS
-254 EQLVIKPAKKFS
+254 EQLTIKPAKIFTS
-266 KPVRAS
+266 PVKAS
-272 GTYQPLPGDEDNHHV
+272 GTYQPLPGDESNHHV
-287 VISWLLGNSH
+287 VISWLLGDSH
-297 DPLNLLEK
+297 NPLNLLEK
-305 YFLSNILLDNS
+305 YFLSNVLLDNS

-355 KQGKAQEVE
+355 GKDKASEVE
-364 ELILTTLEHL
+364 ELILTTLEKL
-374 VSDGIPE
+374 VIDGVPE
-381 DLINSSLHQLEIS
+381 DLINSSLHQLEIG
-394 QREISGGGMPY
+394 QREVSGGGMPY

-412 CMNACIHYD
+412 CMNACIHHD
-421 NPISMLDLDSNF
+421 DPISMLDLDANF
-433 TKLKASISKKGYLEN
+433 RKLKTLISQKGYLEE
-448 LISTSLIKNQHR
+448 LISTCLIKNQHR

-469 KFNESLENFFSATL
+469 KFNENLENFFASTL
-483 KNKEASLTE
+483 KNKEETLTE
-492 QEKNE
+492 EDRGK

-510 AVDNVEILPKVTTQ
+510 AMDDVEILPKVTKQ
-524 DIPIQREYT
+524 DIPLKREYT
-533 QESFK
+533 HVSFLK
-538 MNNRSVYEVGTNG
+538 NNRSVYEVGTNG

-564 TPQEL
+564 TSQEL
-569 LFSPLYT
+569 LFSSLYT
-576 FIITEVGLQD
+576 FILTEVGLKES
-586 NSYEEIQAFQSS
+586 SYEEIQALQSS
-598 ITGGISAT
+598 ITGGLNAS
-606 FKLHTSDHDEPGKLL
+606 FKLQTNDQSEPGKLFL
-621 LSISSK
+621 CISSK
-627 CLENNFEAME
+627 SLENNFDEME
-637 KLIFSTLKHA
+637 KLILNTLENA
-647 RFDEQNRILDLL
+647 RFDEEDRILDLF
-659 NIFISRNEESLNQNG
+659 NIFIARNEESINQNG

-684 SLNKLS
+684 SLNKFS
-690 ATAFQMS
+690 ATAYQMS
-697 GIKMLNQSKAAVT
+697 GLQMLNQSKAT
-710 KIKDANDTLELIAI
+710 ISKMKDAADAINLINV
-724 LKSIHAKVISDPFKI
+724 LKSIHAKVLHNPFKI
-739 FTACSPKALN
+739 FTACSPKTLDVKSMDFKN
-749 NLTAEFDDIQYKA
+749 IQYEA
-762 EQSLIEPAN
+762 EQCLIEPIN
-771 EQIAWITGSQV
+771 EQTAWITGSQV
-782 CYCAEAFQGVPR
+782 CYCAEAFQTVPR
-794 EHSDAPALS
+794 EHPDAPALS
-803 VLATVLRNGFLH
+803 VLATVLRNGYLH

-839 FFSYRDPKCT
+839 FFSYRDPKCA
-849 ETFAAFRDAIE
+849 ETFSAFKDAVE
-860 WSKTSITKQ
+860 WSKTSITEQ

-901 DISTKERLEMR
+901 NISTKERLEMR
-912 QRVINCSIEDLTR
+912 QRVINCSIEDLIR
-925 VSEMY
+925 VNEKY
-930 LTKPSKKSILAGEA
+930 LTKNSKKSILAGEA
-944 YKEEASALGLIL
+944 YKEEASSLGLTL
-956 KEV
+956 REV

>member
-1 MINITHYLNFK
+1 
-12 TMFELKESKKIEL
+12 MFELKESKKIEL
-25 LNVDAQ
+25 LDVNAQ

-70 ILEHTSLCGSEKYPV
+70 ILEHTSLCGSKKYPV

-115 TQNNKDFKNLLDVY
+115 TQNNKDFNNLLDVY

-145 EGHRLEIDSKNK
+145 EGHRLEIDNENK

-176 DQLWHGMSKH
+176 DQLWHGMSKY
-186 LFKETTY
+186 LFEETTY

-227 FTFGNVSIDEVHD
+227 FTFGNVPIDEIHD
-240 HLEENVFQKFSPAP
+240 HLEENVFQKFTPAS
-254 EQLVIKPAKKFS
+254 EQLTINPAKIFTT
-266 KPVRAS
+266 PVQAS
-272 GTYQPLPGDEDNHHV
+272 GTYQPLPGDESNHHV

-297 DPLNLLEK
+297 DPLNLLEN

-327 KLGKSPSPFLGIE
+327 KIGKSPSPFLGIE

-355 KQGKAQEVE
+355 GPDKAIEVE
-364 ELILTTLEHL
+364 ELILSTLQKL
-374 VSDGIPE
+374 VKDGVPE
-381 DLINSSLHQLEIS
+381 DLINSSLHQLEIG
-394 QREISGGGMPY
+394 QREVSGGGMPY

-412 CMNACIHYD
+412 CMNACIHHD
-421 NPISMLDLDSNF
+421 DPISMLDLDANF
-433 TKLKASISKKGYLEN
+433 TKLKTLISQKGYLEE
-448 LISTSLIKNQHR
+448 LISTRLIKNQHR

-469 KFNESLENFFSATL
+469 KFNENLENFFASTL
-483 KNKEASLTE
+483 KSKEEVLTDRDIG
-492 QEKNE
+492 E
-497 INDLAK
+497 INDLAE

-510 AVDNVEILPKVTTQ
+510 AVDDVEILPKVTIQ
-524 DIPIQREYT
+524 DIPLKREYASA
-533 QESFK
+533 SFLK
-538 MNNRSVYEVGTNG
+538 NNRSVYEVGTNG

-564 TPQEL
+564 SSQEL
-569 LFSPLYT
+569 LFSSLYT
-576 FIITEVGLQD
+576 FILTEVGLRKS
-586 NSYEEIQAFQSS
+586 SYEEVQALQSS
-598 ITGGISAT
+598 ITGGINAS
-606 FKLHTSDHDEPGKLL
+606 FKLHTNGQDEPGKLF

-627 CLENNFEAME
+627 SLEDNFDAME
-637 KLIFSTLKHA
+637 KLVFNTLENA
-647 RFDEQNRILDLL
+647 RFDEKNRILDLF
-659 NIFISRNEESLNQNG
+659 NIFIARNEESLNQNG

-684 SLNKLS
+684 SLNTFS

-697 GIKMLNQSKAAVT
+697 GLRMLNQSKAAIS
-710 KIKDANDTLELIAI
+710 KIKEITDANELIDT
-724 LKSIHAKVISDPFKI
+724 LKSIHSKVFHNPYKI
-739 FTACSPKALN
+739 FTACSPNALQEKSM
-749 NLTAEFDDIQYKA
+749 EFTNIQSKA
-762 EQSLIEPAN
+762 EQSLTKPAT
-771 EQIAWITGSQV
+771 EQIGWITGSQV

-794 EHSDAPALS
+794 EHPDAPALS

-849 ETFAAFRDAIE
+849 ETFVAFKEAIE
-860 WSKTSITKQ
+860 WSKTSITNQ

-901 DISTKERLEMR
+901 NISTKERLEMR
-912 QRVINCSIEDLTR
+912 QRVINCSIEDLIR
-925 VSEMY
+925 VSKKY
-930 LTKPSKKSILAGEA
+930 LTGDSNKSILAGES
-944 YKEEASALGLIL
+944 YREEASSLGLTL